1 MILPFEKP
9 IKELEARIGE
19 LHRLAGPNE
28 SLQDEIRRL
37 EEALALAKKRIY
49 TSLTPYQRVQVA
61 RHPDRPG
68 FREHL
73 EALADDFY
81 ELSGDR
87 LHADDPAVRGGLA
100 KIGAQPVVLL
110 GHDKG
115 AVDVG
120 SRVRS
125 NFGMAHPEGYRKA
138 GRLYDL
144 AERLGVPIVALVD
157 TPGAFAGKGAEE
169 RGQAWAISEDLVKLA
184 RVRVPVVSVVI
195 GEGGSGGALAM
206 CLADHVAMLENS
218 YLSVIAPESAASI
231 LFRDAKQAARAAETM
246 KITAEDLYSRG
257 LVDEVLPEPL
267 GGAQSDPEAAT
278 SAVAT
283 AVRRALFRLGNVDP
297 KALVAT
303 RYERYRRLGEHGGD
317 GTLARST
324 PAEANG
330 EVNGRARMLEKR
342 SPHAEAGSG

>member
-19 LHRLAGPNE
+19 LHRLAGANE
-28 SLQDEIRRL
+28 GLQDEIRRL
-37 EEALALAKKRIY
+37 EEALAEAKRRIF

-68 FREHL
+68 CREHL
-73 EALADDFY
+73 AALADDFY

-87 LHADDPAVRGGLA
+87 LFADDPAVRGGLA
-100 KIGAQPVVLL
+100 KIGPHTVVLL

-115 AVDVG
+115 AEDVG
-120 SRVRS
+120 SRVKT

-138 GRLYDL
+138 GRLYAL
-144 AERLGVPIVALVD
+144 AERLRVPVVALVD
-157 TPGAFAGKGAEE
+157 TPGAFAGRGAEE
-169 RGQAWAISEDLVKLA
+169 RGQAWAISDDLVRLA
-184 RVRVPVVSVVI
+184 RLKVPVVSVVI

-231 LFRDAKQAARAAETM
+231 LFRDAKQAARAAEAM
-246 KITAEDLYSRG
+246 KITAPDLHSRG

-267 GGAQSDPEAAT
+267 GGAHQDPDAAT
-278 SAVAT
+278 SAVAS
-283 AVRRALFRLGNVDP
+283 AVKGALFRLGSVEP
-297 KALVAT
+297 GALVVS
-303 RYERYRRLGEHGGD
+303 RYERYRRLGEHGESLLDRPATPGETN
-317 GTLARST
+317 GKARAPRRWSAR
-324 PAEANG
+324 AETG
-330 EVNGRARMLEKR
+330 L
-342 SPHAEAGSG
+342 